1 LIAVTLQLGLMF
13 AQALATP
20 WDFASH
26 VSLTLN
32 RLPHQLAPAA
42 GFLAVM
48 VLAGVLGWRV
58 ASGES
63 SSQPATR
70 NSQLPKTDP

>member
-1 LIAVTLQLGLMF
+1 MALMF

-42 GFLAVM
+42 GFLAAVI
-48 VLAGVLGWRV
+48 LSRV
-58 ASGES
+58 DGEG
-63 SSQPATR
+63 
-70 NSQLPKTDP
+70 